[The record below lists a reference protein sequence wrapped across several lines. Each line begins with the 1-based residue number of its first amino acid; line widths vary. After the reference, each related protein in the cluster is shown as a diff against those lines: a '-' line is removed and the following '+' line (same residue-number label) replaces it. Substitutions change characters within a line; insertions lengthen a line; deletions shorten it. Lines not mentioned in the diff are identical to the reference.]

1 VRLFALALVLL
12 TVAALAWWLS
22 DVYRDDDDPTP
33 EAPVATAAAGP
44 GDAVTDAQA
53 SAAPPNSIAV
63 LPFDDMSAEGDQA
76 WFADGLAEE
85 LLDRLARVDGL
96 RVAARTSSFALRG
109 SALDVAAIGQA
120 LNVGMVLE
128 GSVRKAE
135 GRIRVTAQLI
145 DVGTGYHLWT
155 QTYERADQGIFE
167 LQDEITADIV
177 DNLRQRLPGLRQ
189 DRPGPAQ
196 LAVTAGSGTRD
207 LRAHELY
214 LQGRVHWR
222 QRTPAALARAADL
235 FEQALALD
243 PDFARAWSGLADS
256 RLLLAD
262 YGGLRAADAVA
273 QAEPAVVR
281 ALDLAP
287 GLGEAWASLGLLRMT
302 AGQLEAAEGNLLEA
316 IRLDPHYDMAL
327 MWLGGL
333 YGQQGRLQARL
344 EILERAHALSPLDPA
359 INVNLASMRSAR
371 GDHAGA
377 VAMLEDL
384 LKVTPDSN
392 IVRRSLADFLRVVG
406 EPARALEQADR
417 AWRQEPE
424 APASIVSLAMS
435 LAALRRFDEAQR
447 LVDRLPE
454 QAPDRAALTLLLALQ
469 RDRSAPVPAILE
481 PIVERVLDSDGPVLP
496 EDRPLLQLTA
506 LSDYWNGR
514 RDRALRTLEKLVETR
529 PGASLLPEQ
538 LDFAQSLMMALRESG
553 RLDEAKALEVR
564 ALQSFEQLQ
573 AQGLGGSSVQFGLAV
588 VAVVDGD
595 LEGAVRQLGEAVD
608 AGFSELWVLDAD
620 PRLRPLHGLPSF
632 RQLRDRLAERIE
644 RERIASLA
652 IATY

>member
-1 VRLFALALVLL
+1 
-12 TVAALAWWLS
+12 
-22 DVYRDDDDPTP
+22 
-33 EAPVATAAAGP
+33 
-44 GDAVTDAQA
+44 
-53 SAAPPNSIAV
+53 
-63 LPFDDMSAEGDQA
+63 
-76 WFADGLAEE
+76 
-85 LLDRLARVDGL
+85 
-96 RVAARTSSFALRG
+96 
-109 SALDVAAIGQA
+109 
-120 LNVGMVLE
+120 
-128 GSVRKAE
+128 
-135 GRIRVTAQLI
+135 
-145 DVGTGYHLWT
+145 
-155 QTYERADQGIFE
+155 
-167 LQDEITADIV
+167 
-177 DNLRQRLPGLRQ
+177 
-189 DRPGPAQ
+189 
-196 LAVTAGSGTRD
+196 
-207 LRAHELY
+207 
-214 LQGRVHWR
+214 
-222 QRTPAALARAADL
+222 
-235 FEQALALD
+235 
-243 PDFARAWSGLADS
+243 
-256 RLLLAD
+256 
-262 YGGLRAADAVA
+262 
-273 QAEPAVVR
+273 
-281 ALDLAP
+281 
-287 GLGEAWASLGLLRMT
+287 
-302 AGQLEAAEGNLLEA
+302 
-316 IRLDPHYDMAL
+316 
-327 MWLGGL
+327 
-333 YGQQGRLQARL
+333 
-344 EILERAHALSPLDPA
+344 
-359 INVNLASMRSAR
+359 
-371 GDHAGA
+371 
-377 VAMLEDL
+377 MLEDL

-469 RDRSAPVPAILE
+469 RDRGAPVPAILE

-514 RDRALRTLEKLVETR
+514 RDRALRALEKLVETR

-538 LDFAQSLMMALRESG
+538 LDHAQSLMVALRESG
-553 RLDEAKALEVR
+553 RLDEAEALEVR